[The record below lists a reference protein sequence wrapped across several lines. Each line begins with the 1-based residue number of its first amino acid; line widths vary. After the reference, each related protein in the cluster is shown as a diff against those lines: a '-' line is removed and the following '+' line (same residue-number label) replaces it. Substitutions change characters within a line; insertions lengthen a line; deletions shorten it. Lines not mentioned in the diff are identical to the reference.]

1 MCPNQ
6 TSTEYTPSSVP
17 LGLYL
22 HIPWC
27 PTRCIYCDFNTYV
40 DGEASLK
47 TRYQAA
53 LRREISE
60 AGAALGRPRLDT
72 IFFGGGTPT
81 TLPPDPL
88 IELVEAV
95 KTAFD
100 LRPEAEITIEANPG
114 TLSTDYLTEL
124 RLGGINRLSLGV
136 QSFNNDELRFLS
148 RLHDAEAAR
157 RAVEQVRAAGFDNL
171 SLDLIFNLPQQRLD
185 QWQRNLQAAL
195 ELNPDHLS
203 LYALIVEPGT
213 PLHRQVS
220 QGDLPLPDD
229 DLAADM
235 YVYAVEALDAA
246 GYSHYE
252 ISNWARA
259 NGEADWQTPRLASA
273 HNLIYWRNQPYLG
286 LGAGAYGTI
295 PLLPEM
301 TAQFLTAGVAEHAEK
316 KIKNKISA
324 TSAVQSDSGAE
335 VEVWRW
341 MNVKRPQTY
350 IERIEAGVGLGAAR
364 EEKSLEQIDLQT
376 AMAEHM
382 LLGLRLVREGVSA
395 AEFEARFCLSLTDR
409 YPQAIRHGLECG
421 LTEWLETPAGPHLR
435 LTREGR
441 FLANQAVVPFME

>member
-1 MCPNQ
+1 M
-6 TSTEYTPSSVP
+6 TRLTP

-40 DGEASLK
+40 DGDASLK

-60 AGAALGRPRLDT
+60 AGASLGRPALET

-81 TLPPDPL
+81 SLPPDSL
-88 IELVEAV
+88 IELVETV
-95 KTAFD
+95 KNAFK
-100 LRPEAEITIEANPG
+100 LRPGAEVTVEANPG
-114 TLSTDYLTEL
+114 TLSVDYLRAL
-124 RLGGINRLSLGV
+124 QQGGINRLSLGV
-136 QSFNNDELRFLS
+136 QSFNNNELRFLS
-148 RLHDAEAAR
+148 RLHDAAAAR
-157 RAVEQVRAAGFDNL
+157 CAVEQARTAGFDNL
-171 SLDLIFNLPQQRLD
+171 SLDLIFNLPEQPLA

-195 ELNPDHLS
+195 ELGPDHLS

-220 QGDLPLPDD
+220 QGQIPPPDD

-235 YVYAVEALDAA
+235 YACALDTLGTA

-252 ISNWARA
+252 ISNWARTG
-259 NGEADWQTPRLASA
+259 GEAEWQTPALASA

-295 PLLPEM
+295 TLSAEIA
-301 TAQFLTAGVAEHAEK
+301 AQFSTAEAAENAEE

-324 TSAVQSDSGAE
+324 PFAFSAVQSE
-335 VEVWRW
+335 NKTRVETWRW

-350 IERIEAGVGLGAAR
+350 IERIEAGAGLGAAR
-364 EEKSLEQIDLQT
+364 EEKSLEPIDPQT

-382 LLGLRLVREGVSA
+382 LLGLRLVREGVSGS
-395 AEFEARFCLSLTDR
+395 EFAARFGVTLAER
-409 YPQAIRHGLECG
+409 YRQAMVHGLERG
-421 LTEWLETPAGPHLR
+421 LIEWIDAPDGPHLR
-435 LTREGR
+435 LTRQGR
-441 FLANQAVVPFME
+441 FLANQAVVEFME